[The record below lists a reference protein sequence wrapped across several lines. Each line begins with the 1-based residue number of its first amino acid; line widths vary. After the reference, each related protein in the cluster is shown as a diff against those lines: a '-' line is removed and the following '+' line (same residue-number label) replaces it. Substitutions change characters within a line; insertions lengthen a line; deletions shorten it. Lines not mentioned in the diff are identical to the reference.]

1 MPTVFSWAYSRNNP
15 TSPSNQVQGIWSYFE
30 VLDHWELSFV
40 QAKDPVSSFY
50 VELSRLPNTLC
61 DHAAFPPVCVF
72 DLFCLKPIGCRSTMF
87 C

>member
-40 QAKDPVSSFY
+40 QAKDLVSSFY
-50 VELSRLPNTLC
+50 VSYLGCRTPSVTMLPFLQ
-61 DHAAFPPVCVF
+61 CVF
-72 DLFCLKPIGCRSTMF
+72 LTFF
-87 C
+87 A